1 MSAVQLKQHFNNMKK
16 IQEEL
21 KEKIERI
28 GEIAEEFKNFP
39 SVTKEQFEKIDQM
52 IRDCEHELKECK
64 ESLVDMYKDAII
76 EGVDLDNTRLLKVF
90 QFFFRKA
97 AQITYWLR
105 CINLPR
111 GSTSIW
117 IIVLATAF
125 IFLWAIL

>member
-28 GEIAEEFKNFP
+28 GEISEEFKTFP
-39 SVTKEQFEKIDQM
+39 SVTKDHFEKIEQM
-52 IRDCEHELKECK
+52 IRDCEHEMKECK
-64 ESLVDMYKDAII
+64 KSLVGMYKDAIM

-90 QFFFRKA
+90 QFFFRNA

-117 IIVLATAF
+117 VIVLATAF
-125 IFLWAIL
+125 IYLWAIL